1 MVSSTEHFQHIHHTR
16 MLYHRVHDSIGIK
29 YEITIPLNSVGRMW
43 LTLEDAGESERLDR
57 CWRMIWEIE
66 IEW

>member
-1 MVSSTEHFQHIHHTR
+1 
-16 MLYHRVHDSIGIK
+16 MLYHRVHNSIGIK

-57 CWRMIWEIE
+57 CLRMIWEIE
-66 IEW
+66 IEWLMI